1 MRESEQKRRQTT
13 YMVYVEMCKRYVCHL
28 SPWGAAATQPVQEPR
43 TAVEKNPSPSL
54 FYQKGCGMSSV
65 IRNQR
70 S

>member
-1 MRESEQKRRQTT
+1 
-13 YMVYVEMCKRYVCHL
+13 MVHVEMCKRHVCHF

-54 FYQKGCGMSSV
+54 LYQKGRGMSSV